1 MGKFKEL
8 WYEIRQKNPRDEPDE
23 VEFLTK
29 KQYNQMIKEEAWNGK
44 KSKKNLDN
52 QHQKIK

>member
-1 MGKFKEL
+1 MGKMKEV
-8 WYEIRQKNPRDEPDE
+8 WAERQRQNPRNEPDE

-29 KQYNQMIKEEAWNGK
+29 AQYNKMIKETTWNGK
-44 KSKKNLDN
+44 KSKKNLGN

>member
-1 MGKFKEL
+1 MKEV
-8 WYEIRQKNPRDEPDE
+8 WAERQRQNPRNEPDE

-29 KQYNQMIKEEAWNGK
+29 AQYNKIIKETTWNGK
-44 KSKKNLDN
+44 KSKKNLGN